1 MIVSS
6 TKISLFNND
15 VFISLIIAILFV
27 IFSIALPV
35 YDNVNGFHNLIF
47 DNYKL
52 TWYDGRSPLNF
63 YLIKNII
70 ENGST
75 SFQRGHLINDIRIE
89 DYYDF
94 IEKDNKYY
102 PIFSYLSDY
111 FFAGIL
117 YKIPFFTDLQLFKM
131 IIFIMI
137 IFSSLILIF
146 FYHIQKILGL
156 GKKYASISTLVGG
169 LGTGVLIYSRY
180 LFINDIIQV
189 LMCFVLIYVIL
200 RNLRK
205 FKKLDLKNELLIITS
220 LLLLLIF
227 FWPFIEEIIFIFV
240 FFSYFLIKKNL
251 IKHTKS
257 YLSLFLLFIIFAI
270 ILDKVYFSNINTDPR
285 YQWESNI
292 TNEIDIFGYNIFS
305 AFPNYVRALDYIIYG
320 YHDIFSVWKL
330 SRIYPLISYAFEK
343 IPGNAVFI
351 KSHSLFDSI
360 FGTKGFV
367 YNSPFL
373 IFSIF
378 GILYYKNKTKKNL
391 VNLIISLTILILI
404 YCLFYP
410 MWYGGV
416 TPRYNRNLIIPALFL
431 SFFAFYYIQEIEKI
445 FKQSWKVWAVRILF
459 IILVILS
466 ILNVTSLA
474 IRADWTYE
482 HEADLVSYDLVLWPW
497 YPINQQ
503 ENVIN
508 LYLTEQGESVEWK
521 FGGETN
527 CKAYGSL
534 EGIITDVCNCEYI
547 TYAERTIKIP
557 WEKIRINVTACSKSD
572 GDVIGRF
579 YFDKIEK
586 ELIIP
591 SDSCKTESILIA
603 NMTNLENNH
612 NIILKSEKYGEC
624 VDETVFWKLI
634 TIEKV

>member
-1 MIVSS
+1 MMTIS
-6 TKISLFNND
+6 TKISLFSND

-27 IFSIALPV
+27 IFSIVLPI

-47 DNYKL
+47 DDYKL

-63 YLIKNII
+63 YLIKNMI

-75 SFQRGHLINDIRIE
+75 SFQRGYLINDIRIE

-137 IFSSLILIF
+137 ILSSLILIL
-146 FYHIQKILGL
+146 FYHIQKFLGL
-156 GKKYASISTLVGG
+156 GKKYASISTIVGG

-180 LFINDIIQV
+180 LFINNITQV
-189 LMCFVLIYVIL
+189 LMCFLLIYVIL

-205 FKKLDLKNELLIITS
+205 FEKLDLKNELLIFTS
-220 LLLLLIF
+220 LFLLLIF
-227 FWPFIEEIIFIFV
+227 FWPFLLEIIFIFV

-270 ILDKVYFSNINTDPR
+270 ILDKIFFPNIGDNPR
-285 YQWESNI
+285 YQWTSNI
-292 TNEIDIFGYNIFS
+292 KNEIRIFDYNIFS
-305 AFPNYVRALDYIIYG
+305 AFPNYIWALDYIIYG
-320 YHDIFSVWKL
+320 YHDIFSVWKVN
-330 SRIYPLISYAFEK
+330 RIFPLISYAFEQT
-343 IPGNAVFI
+343 PGNAVFI

-360 FGTKGFV
+360 FGAKGFI

-373 IFSIF
+373 IFSIV
-378 GILYYKNKTKKNL
+378 GILYYKNETKKNL
-391 VNLIISLTILILI
+391 VNLIIALTILILI
-404 YCLFYP
+404 YCLFNP

-445 FKQSWKVWAVRILF
+445 FKQSWKVWTVRVLF

-482 HEADLVSYDLVLWPW
+482 HDANLVSYDLVLWPW
-497 YPINQQ
+497 YPLRTQ
-503 ENVIN
+503 ENIIN
-508 LYLTEQGESVEWK
+508 LYLTEQGESLEWN
-521 FGGETN
+521 FGGEAG
-527 CKAYGSL
+527 CKASGSL
-534 EGIITDVCNCEYI
+534 EGITTDLCNCEYF
-547 TYAERTIKIP
+547 TYAERKINIP
-557 WEKIRINVTACSKSD
+557 WENIRVNFTACSMGGD
-572 GDVIGRF
+572 GVIGRF
-579 YFDKIEK
+579 YFDRIQK
-586 ELIIP
+586 EIFIP
-591 SDSCKTESILIA
+591 NDSCKKETITIKNS
-603 NMTNLENNH
+603 TNEH
-612 NIILKSEKYGEC
+612 NIVLKSKRYGEC
-624 VDETVFWKLI
+624 IDETVIWKLI
-634 TIEKV
+634 TIEKI